1 MSHATPPSRFTLKHR
16 VTAQDPGTA
25 CECLARASGLSKGR
39 IKEAMLKGAV
49 WLRRP
54 AKSRNRRRVRRA
66 TTRLKPDDALEM
78 FYDPALLALSVEPGR
93 KLLETQHYSVWYKPA
108 GMLSQ
113 GNEYGDH
120 CALMRQVERASP
132 PKRAVFLVHRLD
144 REAGGLML
152 FAHSKEAAARL
163 SALFRENRIEKRY
176 RVEVRGCLPRALLDE
191 GRIDEP
197 LDGKPALTLI
207 EQAAYDAQRDISML
221 EVSLHSG
228 RLHQIRRHLAGVGHG
243 VMGDPRYGRDNA
255 NTEGLRLIATA
266 LAFEDPFTQ
275 KPVRV
280 ELTPEQIG
288 F

>member
-1 MSHATPPSRFTLKHR
+1 MSDTAPPSRFTLKHR

-39 IKEAMLKGAV
+39 VKEAMLKGAV

-78 FYDPALLALSVEPGR
+78 YYDKALLALSVAEGR
-93 KLLETQHYSVWYKPA
+93 ALLETKHYSVWYKPA

-120 CALMRQVERASP
+120 CALMRQVERVSP
-132 PKRAVFLVHRLD
+132 PGRPVFLVHRLD
-144 REAGGLML
+144 REAGGLMV

-163 SALFRENRIEKRY
+163 SELFRENRIEKRY
-176 RVEVRGCLPRALLDE
+176 RVEVRGRLPQALLDA

-207 EQAAYDAQRDISML
+207 EQTGYDPDRDVSTL
-221 EVSLHSG
+221 EVSLYSG

-255 NTEGLRLIATA
+255 NTEGLRLVATS
-266 LAFEDPFTQ
+266 LAFEDPFTA

-280 ELTPEQIG
+280 ALTPEEIG